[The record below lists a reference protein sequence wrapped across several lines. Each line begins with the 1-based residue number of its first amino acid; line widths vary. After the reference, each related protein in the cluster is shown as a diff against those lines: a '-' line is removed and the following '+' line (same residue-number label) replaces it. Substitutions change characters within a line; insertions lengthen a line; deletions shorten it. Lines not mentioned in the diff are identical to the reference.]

1 MQKLI
6 YSLANKIFMNEVES
20 ELLHLSKK
28 KNKIIFDVGCYRG
41 FFTKNILS
49 IEPHNN
55 NNKYYLFDPN
65 PKVKNYIKELTLNK
79 NINYFE
85 LALDNSNQ
93 IKKFTINKFFE
104 PSGSSLKSSHKKDK
118 LYNLSRRIF
127 FQLFQPFSKIQNYE
141 TIKVKTNTIDKICEL
156 NNIKEIDI
164 LKLDTDG
171 NEFEVLM
178 GAKKL
183 LTKGKIKLIYT
194 EISGFKK
201 NFQQKSNKLINFLKR
216 YNFTLIKVYPIKSF
230 SFLSNLKSTDNL
242 FIKKD
247 Y

>member
-28 KNKIIFDVGCYRG
+28 KIKYFSMGCYRG

-104 PSGSSLKSSHKKDK
+104 PSGSSLKSSHK
-118 LYNLSRRIF
+118 R
-127 FQLFQPFSKIQNYE
+127 
-141 TIKVKTNTIDKICEL
+141 
-156 NNIKEIDI
+156 
-164 LKLDTDG
+164 
-171 NEFEVLM
+171 
-178 GAKKL
+178 
-183 LTKGKIKLIYT
+183 
-194 EISGFKK
+194 
-201 NFQQKSNKLINFLKR
+201 
-216 YNFTLIKVYPIKSF
+216 
-230 SFLSNLKSTDNL
+230 
-242 FIKKD
+242 
-247 Y
+247 

>member
-20 ELLHLSKK
+20 ELLHLSK

-93 IKKFTINKFFE
+93 IKKFTINNSLNPRFF
-104 PSGSSLKSSHKKDK
+104 
-118 LYNLSRRIF
+118 
-127 FQLFQPFSKIQNYE
+127 
-141 TIKVKTNTIDKICEL
+141 T
-156 NNIKEIDI
+156 
-164 LKLDTDG
+164 
-171 NEFEVLM
+171 
-178 GAKKL
+178 
-183 LTKGKIKLIYT
+183 
-194 EISGFKK
+194 
-201 NFQQKSNKLINFLKR
+201 
-216 YNFTLIKVYPIKSF
+216 
-230 SFLSNLKSTDNL
+230 
-242 FIKKD
+242 
-247 Y
+247 